1 MVDRTQVQEKIHCV
15 RYPKSY
21 GLYVWV
27 WRMLEV
33 LVKGERR
40 GGRAPVCAP
49 GAAAFL
55 GSWLSAHGGARG
67 AHQLGTGVPEAVGYL
82 GGTYIIYFLML
93 DSMLVN
99 LSLF

>member
-1 MVDRTQVQEKIHCV
+1 M
-15 RYPKSY
+15 
-21 GLYVWV
+21 
-27 WRMLEV
+27 

-67 AHQLGTGVPEAVGYL
+67 AHQWGSGVPEAVDYL
-82 GGTYIIYFLML
+82 GGI
-93 DSMLVN
+93 
-99 LSLF
+99 